1 MTACHPRLQLP
12 RAITRV
18 SEPSPPSALPAAA
31 TGSKDALKRVLLGI
45 MVEMNATDDSELDFE
60 TCLLPKCRGR

>member
-1 MTACHPRLQLP
+1 MPLFTHPVAFFAVL
-12 RAITRV
+12 
-18 SEPSPPSALPAAA
+18 S

-60 TCLLPKCRGR
+60 SCLLPKCRGR

>member
-1 MTACHPRLQLP
+1 VRPVLALRSGVKCRYSLT
-12 RAITRV
+12 
-18 SEPSPPSALPAAA
+18 PSLFLAVLS

-60 TCLLPKCRGR
+60 SCLLPKCRGR

>member
-1 MTACHPRLQLP
+1 MRPVLALRSGVKCRYSLT
-12 RAITRV
+12 
-18 SEPSPPSALPAAA
+18 PSLFVLS

-60 TCLLPKCRGR
+60 SCLLPKCRGR